1 MFSILYNID
10 IMPKSF
16 VYEEEVD
23 FIATKFYFDFK
34 NIFHSSLTIFSD
46 VNGIYLSMCK
56 ERYEGQII

>member
-1 MFSILYNID
+1 
-10 IMPKSF
+10 MPKSF